1 LSCSTAALAIN
12 MASVSSDVPVVLRV
26 KRKRTE
32 DPADALGEPL
42 VFIDCK
48 ERSRG
53 SACIVTFTI
62 DPPASELGWSQAVKA
77 LSRCLYYWIA
87 CSWHQNQAK
96 CRVKVDLGP

>member
-1 LSCSTAALAIN
+1 MDVKIFLLFRLIRAVVISLSYSTAALTIN

-42 VFIDCK
+42 AFIDCK

-53 SACIVTFTI
+53 VS
-62 DPPASELGWSQAVKA
+62 
-77 LSRCLYYWIA
+77 LYSHI
-87 CSWHQNQAK
+87 HH
-96 CRVKVDLGP
+96 